1 MQVRSTRHAK
11 TPQRTTALTNLCFA
25 IFASEL
31 CFPSLLTV
39 LAYSGCSSVESMEFG
54 LDFQDAEI
62 GSTET
67 PVWEDYTLKT
77 FELPSPLCSACCALN
92 RGLQWAHWRLR
103 ACFLA
108 STAQVVPLAVEGRTG
123 WGSRRSVLRVK
134 RTHVVDLF

>member
-39 LAYSGCSSVESMEFG
+39 LVYTGCSSVESREFG
-54 LDFQDAEI
+54 RDFQDAEI
-62 GSTET
+62 GRTET

-77 FELPSPLCSACCALN
+77 RNLPLRQVTETGNALGMAPPGSVE
-92 RGLQWAHWRLR
+92 RGSQ
-103 ACFLA
+103 C
-108 STAQVVPLAVEGRTG
+108 
-123 WGSRRSVLRVK
+123 GSVRDNPAGKPV
-134 RTHVVDLF
+134 FI

>member
-39 LAYSGCSSVESMEFG
+39 LAYSGCSSVESREFG
-54 LDFQDAEI
+54 LDFQDAES

-67 PVWEDYTLKT
+67 PVWEDYKLKT
-77 FELPSPLCSACCALN
+77 RTTVRYAPRAALSTVAC
-92 RGLQWAHWRLR
+92 G
-103 ACFLA
+103 
-108 STAQVVPLAVEGRTG
+108 GRTG
-123 WGSRRSVLRVK
+123 GVEPASWPARRRSCLLQWREGLVGAAEGQC
-134 RTHVVDLF
+134 

>member
-39 LAYSGCSSVESMEFG
+39 LAYSGCSSVESREFG

-67 PVWEDYTLKT
+67 PVWEDYTLKIHSP
-77 FELPSPLCSACCALN
+77 PSRKRPEVG
-92 RGLQWAHWRLR
+92 RRLR
-103 ACFLA
+103 YAPRAALSTVAC
-108 STAQVVPLAVEGRTG
+108 SGRTG
-123 WGSRRSVLRVK
+123 GVEPASWPARRRSCLLQWREGLVGAAEGQC
-134 RTHVVDLF
+134 